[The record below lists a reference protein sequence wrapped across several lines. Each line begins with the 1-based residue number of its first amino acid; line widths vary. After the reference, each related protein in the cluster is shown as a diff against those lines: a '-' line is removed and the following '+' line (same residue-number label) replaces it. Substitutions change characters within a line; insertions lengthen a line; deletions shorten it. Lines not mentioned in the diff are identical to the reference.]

1 MIDRQ
6 TRLIAMMEFQLLRSF
21 VAVAECG
28 GFHRA
33 AEQLNLTQSTVSQ
46 QIKRLELETKR
57 PLFRRT
63 TRSLALTD
71 DGEMLLGDARRL
83 LQLEEAARRRLA
95 APRLS
100 GTVRLG
106 VVEEVAGGSL
116 PPALGR
122 FAALHPGVKLEVQIA
137 VSAELLEQLD
147 VGRLDVVFA
156 KRPLGTSKGRLVWRE
171 PLVWAAADTF
181 DFTPGAALP
190 LALYR
195 ERSVSREAALAAL
208 QDGEL
213 TWEIVYTSPSLT
225 GVRAAAL
232 AGLAITPLPA
242 SAVIAGLRILDADE
256 GLPRLPDLEFAIYE
270 KARSDNAAAALAA
283 ALLALAQGPSRP
295 TM

>member
-1 MIDRQ
+1 
-6 TRLIAMMEFQLLRSF
+6 MMEFELLPSF

-57 PLFRRT
+57 SLFRRT
-63 TRSLALTD
+63 TRSVVLTD

-83 LQLEEAARRRLA
+83 LQLEEAARQRLA

-116 PPALGR
+116 PSALGR
-122 FAALHPGVKLEVQIA
+122 FASLHPGVKLEVQIA
-137 VSAELLEQLD
+137 VSAELLEELD
-147 VGRLDVVFA
+147 AGRLDVVFA

-181 DFTPGAALP
+181 DLIPGAALP

-242 SAVIAGLRILDADE
+242 SAVIAGLRILDAGE
-256 GLPRLPDLEFAIYE
+256 GLPHLPDLEFAIYE

-283 ALLALAQGPSRP
+283 ALQALVQGPSRP

>member
-1 MIDRQ
+1 M
-6 TRLIAMMEFQLLRSF
+6 LEFELLRSF
-21 VAVAECG
+21 VAVADCG
-28 GFHRA
+28 GFRHA
-33 AEQLNLTQSTVSQ
+33 AERLNLTQSTVSQ

-63 TRSLALTD
+63 TRSVALTD

-83 LQLEEAARRRLA
+83 LQLEEASRQRLG

-116 PPALGR
+116 PSALGR
-122 FAALHPGVKLEVQIA
+122 FAALHPGVKLEVQIG
-137 VSAELLEQLD
+137 VSADLIEQLNA
-147 VGRLDVVFA
+147 GRLDVVFA
-156 KRPLGTSKGRLVWRE
+156 KRPRGTWKGRLVWRE
-171 PLVWAAADTF
+171 PLVWAAAETF
-181 DFTPGAALP
+181 DLVPGAALP

-225 GVRAAAL
+225 GVRVRVLPNIAELERAL
-232 AGLAITPLPA
+232 DYPW
-242 SAVIAGLRILDADE
+242 
-256 GLPRLPDLEFAIYE
+256 
-270 KARSDNAAAALAA
+270 
-283 ALLALAQGPSRP
+283 
-295 TM
+295 

>member
-1 MIDRQ
+1 
-6 TRLIAMMEFQLLRSF
+6 MMELELLRSF
-21 VAVAECG
+21 IAVADCG

-63 TRSLALTD
+63 TRTVALTD

-83 LQLEEAARRRLA
+83 LQLEEAARHRLT

-106 VVEEVAGGSL
+106 ANEEVASGSL
-116 PPALGR
+116 PSALGR
-122 FAALHPGVKLEVQIA
+122 FASLHPDVKLEVQIG
-137 VSAELLEQLD
+137 VSSEMIEQLD
-147 VGRLDVVFA
+147 AGRLDVVFA
-156 KRPLGTSKGRLVWRE
+156 KRPLGSSRGRLVWRE
-171 PLVWAAADTF
+171 PLVWAASDSF
-181 DFTPGAALP
+181 NLVPGAALP

-195 ERSVSREAALAAL
+195 ENSVSRDAALTAL
-208 QDGEL
+208 RASEL
-213 TWEIVYTSPSLT
+213 VWQIVYTSPSLT

-242 SAVIAGLRILDADE
+242 SAVIGGLRSLGAE
-256 GLPRLPDLEFAIYE
+256 TGLPSLPDLEFTIFE
-270 KARSDNAAAALAA
+270 KRRPDAAATALAA
-283 ALLALAQGPSRP
+283 VLFSLGQTAVQPIVS
-295 TM
+295 

>member
-1 MIDRQ
+1 
-6 TRLIAMMEFQLLRSF
+6 MEFQLLRSF

-57 PLFRRT
+57 SLFRRT
-63 TRSLALTD
+63 TRSVVLTD

-83 LQLEEAARRRLA
+83 LQLEEAARQRLA

-106 VVEEVAGGSL
+106 VVEEIAGGSL
-116 PPALGR
+116 PSALGR

-137 VSAELLEQLD
+137 VSAELLEELD
-147 VGRLDVVFA
+147 AGRLDVVFA

-181 DFTPGAALP
+181 DLIPGAALP

-208 QDGEL
+208 QDSEL

-242 SAVIAGLRILDADE
+242 SAVVAGLRILDAEE

-283 ALLALAQGPSRP
+283 ALQALAQGPSRP